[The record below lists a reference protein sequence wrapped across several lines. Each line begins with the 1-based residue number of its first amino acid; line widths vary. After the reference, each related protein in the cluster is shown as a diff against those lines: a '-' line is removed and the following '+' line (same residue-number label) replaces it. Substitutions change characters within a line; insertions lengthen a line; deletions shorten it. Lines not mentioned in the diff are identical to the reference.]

1 MSLPEFKFTNLT
13 KPTNNTAVNS
23 GLSSK
28 DKMVKS
34 GIIPNVIEKVQDTA
48 SSLKS
53 RVSDM
58 SSSAWS
64 GITNA
69 SSSVATEVDLFFHLR
84 LSLSLF

>member
-34 GIIPNVIEKVQDTA
+34 GIIPNVIEKVPGFGYVVI
-48 SSLKS
+48 
-53 RVSDM
+53 RVVRY
-58 SSSAWS
+58 
-64 GITNA
+64 N
-69 SSSVATEVDLFFHLR
+69 
-84 LSLSLF
+84 